1 MVRLHN
7 CFYLPFTTLI
17 VVEYLF
23 LDKYLGY
30 RRRPPRRRRVLRPR
44 RVFFLRRRVFRHP
57 HPLRP
62 RVALNQLNI
71 ILYREIIYG
80 QFSALGKSHLYIY
93 NAQERKHKKTTS
105 PAEKERA
112 HQTPTER

>member
-30 RRRPPRRRRVLRPR
+30 RRRPRRRRRVLRPR
-44 RVFFLRRRVFRHP
+44 RVFFLRRGVFPHP

-80 QFSALGKSHLYIY
+80 QFSALGKSHLYI
-93 NAQERKHKKTTS
+93 
-105 PAEKERA
+105 
-112 HQTPTER
+112 